1 MRLCVC
7 VCVCRGRCFHMGF
20 PSSSAGRVCLQC
32 RRPWFD
38 SWVGKILWRRNR
50 LPTPVFLGLPGV
62 SHGKKSTRNAGDL
75 SSIPGLG
82 RSPGG
87 RYSNPL
93 QYSCLENPLGQRSL
107 AGYSPWGLKETD
119 VTKFSTYSTCF
130 YIIKEKWMILISN
143 YSVWSWAWQINF
155 INQFKKYLL
164 LLQCKRIS
172 MRYYKEYRDNQDR
185 ISEFRA
191 PSPTPK
197 LIQHFLLIFQS
208 PFRLD
213 IPFYSLERFIL
224 RLILESSTTFFVCI
238 SLKWGYSTFNYWKLC
253 F

>member
-87 RYSNPL
+87 RYGNPL

-130 YIIKEKWMILISN
+130 YIIKEKWMILIST

-155 INQFKKYLL
+155 INFSSRNTYCCYNVRGSLWGITKNTEITKTGSLSSGYPPLL
-164 LLQCKRIS
+164 
-172 MRYYKEYRDNQDR
+172 
-185 ISEFRA
+185 
-191 PSPTPK
+191 PS
-197 LIQHFLLIFQS
+197 
-208 PFRLD
+208 
-213 IPFYSLERFIL
+213 
-224 RLILESSTTFFVCI
+224 
-238 SLKWGYSTFNYWKLC
+238 
-253 F
+253 